1 LRRKKLPGQSIFA
14 RRAHFLKGGPM
25 ELGKT
30 ARSKRR
36 RKSDHQQ
43 ERRVERGEDEA

>member
-1 LRRKKLPGQSIFA
+1 
-14 RRAHFLKGGPM
+14 M

-43 ERRVERGEDEA
+43 ERRIERGEDEEVTRES